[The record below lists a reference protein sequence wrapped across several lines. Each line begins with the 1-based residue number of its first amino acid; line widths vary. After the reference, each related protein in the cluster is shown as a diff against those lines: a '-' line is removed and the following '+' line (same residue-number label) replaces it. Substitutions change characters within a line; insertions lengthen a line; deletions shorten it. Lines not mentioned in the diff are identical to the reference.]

1 VTVDAFVV
9 AKDGIY
15 ENLVRANAVV
25 AAPVMDEV
33 KS

>member
-1 VTVDAFVV
+1 VTVDALVV

-15 ENLVRANAVV
+15 ENLVRANSAV

-33 KS
+33 KP